1 MIISAK
7 VPKHILSFK
16 ACIIV
21 VDQEQQIFE
30 KHQDPLNKHS
40 KPNKMGHGGVKDFTY
55 EERNWSSKLTK
66 ACCQA

>member
-40 KPNKMGHGGVKDFTY
+40 KPNKMDHGGVKDFTY
-55 EERNWSSKLTK
+55 EESNWSSTLTK
-66 ACCQA
+66 GCCQA